1 MKTNDESWNVAR
13 SAEHYGIH
21 EWGNGYFDIG
31 EQGDVTVLDPAHP
44 GMPGVSLA
52 EIAAAARERELDMPL
67 LLRVENVL
75 EHRIRA
81 LNEAFSSAIEKGG
94 YDNVYR
100 GVFPIKV
107 NQQHH
112 VIEEI
117 ARCGAPF
124 HHGFEAGSKAELV
137 IALTSRTDPE
147 SLIVCNGYK
156 DEEFIRLG
164 LFAVRLGIRCFF
176 VVEHPGE
183 IPVILEQA
191 SLLGV
196 RPLIGVRLKLSTRV
210 DGHWKEDSGDRSIF
224 GLSTAQLIEVVDA
237 LKAADS
243 LDCLQLM
250 HVHIGSQIPNIGNV
264 RTGATQACR
273 YYADLVREGAPM
285 GFLDMGGGLAVDYD
299 GSASNGTHS
308 MNYGLDEYCLD
319 LVEALVE
326 GLSSFD
332 IPHPV
337 LITESGRAT
346 VAYSSVLL
354 FDVLDVSRVE
364 PSPTLETDE
373 DVAQIVTL
381 EKIAA
386 SVDAN
391 NLQESCNDAN
401 HYRDEMRQRFRRGEV
416 TLRSLAVAENVHGRI
431 VQRIVSLLPS
441 ARRVPHE
448 LQALPDTMADIY
460 YGNFSVF
467 QSLPDAWAIDQV
479 FPVMPIHR
487 LDERPTRRAVIADI
501 TCDSDG
507 RLARFADPESE
518 HPTLALHAPRGEEPY
533 HLGVFLVGAYQETLG
548 DLHNLFGDT
557 NVATVRLHPGG
568 GFDVEH
574 ELAGDTIADVLSY
587 VEYDPQRVAGQ
598 FRDLAEQ
605 AVRDGR
611 VSVAERQ
618 VMIRAFAESLAGYTY
633 FER

>member
-1 MKTNDESWNVAR
+1 MSAKDTDWSVAR
-13 SAEHYGIH
+13 AAEHYGID
-21 EWGNGYFDIG
+21 EWGNGYFGVDG
-31 EQGDVTVLDPAHP
+31 RGDVAVLDPGHP
-44 GMPGVSLA
+44 RRAGASLVD
-52 EIAAAARERELDMPL
+52 IAAAARERGLDMPL
-67 LLRVENVL
+67 LLRFENVL
-75 EHRIRA
+75 DHRIRA
-81 LNEAFSSAIEKGG
+81 LNEAFAAAIEQGG
-94 YDNVYR
+94 YENVYR

-117 ARCGAPF
+117 ARSGAPF
-124 HHGFEAGSKAELV
+124 HHGLEAGSKAELV
-137 IALTSRTDPE
+137 IALASHVDPE

-156 DEEFIRLG
+156 DAEFVRLG
-164 LFAVRLGIRCFF
+164 LFAVKLGIRCFF

-183 IPVILEQA
+183 IPIILEQA
-191 SLLGV
+191 ALLGV
-196 RPLIGVRLKLSTRV
+196 RPMIGVRIKLPTRV

-224 GLSTAQLIEVVDA
+224 GLSTAQLIEVVDR
-237 LKAADS
+237 LRAADS

-250 HVHIGSQIPNIGNV
+250 HVHIGSQIPNIRNV

-285 GFLDMGGGLAVDYD
+285 GYLDMGGGLAVDYD

-326 GLSSFD
+326 GLAPYD
-332 IPHPV
+332 VPHPV

-354 FDVLDVSRVE
+354 FDILDVTRVE
-364 PSPTLETDE
+364 PSPTLETPESVD
-373 DVAQIVTL
+373 QIVTL
-381 EKIAA
+381 GEIAA
-386 SVDAN
+386 NVDTD
-391 NLQESCNDAN
+391 NLQESYNDAN
-401 HYRDEMRQRFRRGEV
+401 HYRDEVRQRFRRGDV
-416 TLRSLAVAENVHGRI
+416 SLRSLAVAENVHGRI
-431 VQRIVSLLPS
+431 VHRIVSLLPG

-479 FPVMPIHR
+479 FPVMPIQR

-518 HPTLALHAPRGEEPY
+518 HPTLALHAMRDEEPY

-557 NVATVRLHPGG
+557 NVATVRLHPDG
-568 GFDVEH
+568 GFDIEH

-598 FRDLAEQ
+598 FRDLAER

-618 VMIRAFAESLAGYTY
+618 VMIRGFADSLAGYTY